1 MLIELL
7 ILTAIIVFIIDL
19 SGVIEEMESGLAKW
33 LKVKKARIPKPFSCS
48 LCMTWWT
55 GLIYLICVNSF
66 TLGGVAYVAMLSYL
80 TPVIYNALT
89 FVFDIPNKVISV
101 ISRALGL

>member
-66 TLGGVAYVAMLSYL
+66 TLGWIAYVAMLSYL

-89 FVFDIPNKVISV
+89 LVFDILNKVISV
-101 ISRALGL
+101 IGRALRL

>member
-48 LCMTWWT
+48 LCMTWWI

-66 TLGGVAYVAMLSYL
+66 TLGWIAYVAVLSYL

-89 FVFDIPNKVISV
+89 LIRDLLNKGIDIIGKVFKV
-101 ISRALGL
+101 

>member
-1 MLIELL
+1 MIELL

-48 LCMTWWT
+48 LCMTWWS

-66 TLGGVAYVAMLSYL
+66 TLGWIAYVALLAYL

-89 FVFDIPNKVISV
+89 LVYDILNKVISV
-101 ISRALGL
+101 IGRALRL

>member
-48 LCMTWWT
+48 LCMTWWS

-66 TLGGVAYVAMLSYL
+66 TLGWIAYVALLAYL

-89 FVFDIPNKVISV
+89 LVYDILNKVISV
-101 ISRALGL
+101 IGRALRL